1 MPLQEHR
8 YTLTRINACPDFRLK
23 PEKIQN
29 CHVYECI
36 AVVPENCL
44 VVGVNVGGFCID
56 VYMWVLSPIPSLGP
70 GHRFL
75 VRRIVSPVRFN
86 DAEFPGPGRCHG
98 IGEDFLNG
106 VIGIAME
113 LGEAEAGDHRREN
126 PKPIYRPRGGRIG

>member
-1 MPLQEHR
+1 MPLQNHR

-23 PEKIQN
+23 PEKIQE

-44 VVGVNVGGFCID
+44 VVAVSIGGLCID
-56 VYMWVLSPIPSLGP
+56 IYMWVLGPIQTLGP

-75 VRRIVSPVRFN
+75 VRRIVTPVLFD
-86 DAEFPGPGRCHG
+86 DAEFPGPGRCRG

-106 VIGIAME
+106 IIGIAVE
-113 LGEAEAGDHRREN
+113 LGEAEAGKHRRAN
-126 PKPIYRPRGGRIG
+126 PKPIYKRRERRIR